1 MDIPTLNS
9 LYLLNNCYLWKKD
22 VKYLFNIWMLCLKGL
37 KKQLFTHKWYQQA
50 LASELP
56 GVKERKY
63 EQPKLIPMHF
73 KIYTLNKKEKEKQ

>member
-1 MDIPTLNS
+1 
-9 LYLLNNCYLWKKD
+9 
-22 VKYLFNIWMLCLKGL
+22 
-37 KKQLFTHKWYQQA
+37 